1 MEPNRYDESIQLAGG
16 RYVPVYKKL
25 TNTKFWKEDRY
36 YNTYPNIAEA
46 ARITAYAGQPAPA
59 FGEVVRS
66 YTITDALQSVIVQGV
81 SVDDAVN
88 EADKKIQAIYKK
100 HGVI

>member
-1 MEPNRYDESIQLAGG
+1 MEPNRYEEFIKEAAG

-25 TNTKFWKEDRY
+25 TNTKFWKEDKFY
-36 YNTYPNIAEA
+36 HTYPALAESG
-46 ARITAYAGQPAPA
+46 RIMAYAGQPTAA
-59 FGEVVRS
+59 FGEVLRS
-66 YTITDALQSVIVQGV
+66 YALADAIQAVIVQGV
-81 SVDDAVN
+81 SVDNAVN

>member
-1 MEPNRYDESIQLAGG
+1 MPYS
-16 RYVPVYKKL
+16 P
-25 TNTKFWKEDRY
+25 
-36 YNTYPNIAEA
+36 
-46 ARITAYAGQPAPA
+46 
-59 FGEVVRS
+59 S
-66 YTITDALQSVIVQGV
+66 SVQGV